1 MPKLDR
7 LSSLLDHF
15 RLRAEPVPLSASNL
29 AAFHDHDT
37 NQKLLEFTPRKTGIN
52 PAGRET
58 LFSLY
63 VNFGVD
69 TNPLRTALPNQV
81 LEQVVA
87 DDDLESL
94 VSLLSLEHNAIRCGS
109 SAVLS
114 RLGEVLV
121 VRILRLQIDRGATTP
136 GLLAGLANPRISTAI
151 VAMHENP
158 GKPWQ
163 NADLAAVAGL
173 SHSRFKELFSS
184 LVGETPVGYLR
195 RWRLMLARMDIE
207 RGERVDRVANRYGYK
222 APDAFSRAYQKQF
235 GIRPKTGAMA
245 EATR

>member
-1 MPKLDR
+1 MSKLDR

-29 AAFHDHDT
+29 AAFHDRDT
-37 NQKLLEFTPRKTGIN
+37 KQKLLEFTPRNKGID
-52 PAGRET
+52 PKGREI
-58 LFSLY
+58 LFSLHID
-63 VNFGVD
+63 FGSE
-69 TNPLRTALPNQV
+69 TNPLRTALPHQV
-81 LEQVVA
+81 LEHIVA
-87 DDDLESL
+87 DDDLENL
-94 VSLLSLEHNAIRCGS
+94 ISLLSLEHNANRCGS
-109 SAVLS
+109 GAVLS

-151 VAMHENP
+151 VAMHEKP

-173 SHSRFKELFSS
+173 SHSRFKQLFSS
-184 LVGETPVGYLR
+184 LVGETPAGYLR

-222 APDAFSRAYQKQF
+222 APDAFSRAYRKQF
-235 GIRPKTGAMA
+235 GTRPKVTAI
-245 EATR
+245 ATR